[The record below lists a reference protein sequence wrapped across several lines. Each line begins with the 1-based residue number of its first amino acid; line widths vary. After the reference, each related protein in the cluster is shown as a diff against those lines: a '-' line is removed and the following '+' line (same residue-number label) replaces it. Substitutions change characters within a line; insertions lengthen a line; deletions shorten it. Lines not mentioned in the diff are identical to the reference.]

1 MTYRDALQAL
11 SSETE
16 AKVLAIYA
24 AFSEG
29 SITYDEAA
37 AAIAAVVVKGN
48 ARAVALADLALAAN
62 LMTALRK
69 PVATLGLA
77 LPDGEPARLH
87 KAATTLL
94 AIREV
99 TPERVARLGRVE
111 PLEAGQR
118 AFSEGIARSGSVEG
132 WVRNKSASAC
142 QLCTWWS
149 RDGRVWPAGHPMP
162 RHKGCSCTQTIV
174 HVDRVQETAAG
185 RKERIAREAA
195 TNTRRYNP

>member
-1 MTYRDALQAL
+1 MSFRDHLTAL
-11 SSETE
+11 SAATE
-16 AKVLAIYA
+16 AKVLAIFA

-29 SITYDEAA
+29 SLSYDEATA
-37 AAIAAVVVKGN
+37 GIAAVVVKGN

-77 LPDGEPARLH
+77 LPAGEAARLH
-87 KAATTLL
+87 KAARTLL
-94 AIREV
+94 RIREV

-118 AFSEGIARSGSVEG
+118 AFSDGLARSGSVEG

-149 RDGRVWPAGHPMP
+149 RDGRVWPADHPMP

-195 TNTRRYNP
+195 TNTRRYNR